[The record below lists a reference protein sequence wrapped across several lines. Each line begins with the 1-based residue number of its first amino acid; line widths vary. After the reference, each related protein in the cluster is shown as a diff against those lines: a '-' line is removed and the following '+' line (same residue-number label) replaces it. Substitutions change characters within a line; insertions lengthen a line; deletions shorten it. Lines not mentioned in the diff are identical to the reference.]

1 MIDPKKPI
9 ALLPQDREIMQI
21 TGMTEA
27 EYREFV
33 RQAFFYSKVR
43 PGDPVNF
50 SVITFLVTLAVGLIL
65 SYIAMQL
72 MPKPTAKKQQQ
83 YETNQVDGQNIVK
96 ATDYAPKSGF
106 DSPQNVVDLNSVIP
120 LVYTKRTFKDGRW
133 YGGVRVNTNLLWS
146 QIYTLANNQ
155 MLRALF
161 LISEGS
167 DCIQLDHEQFAIGNN
182 LLRSYDLSRDDNR
195 TSRLTVYFAPN
206 GGRITEDDYFAGRD
220 PVYDIG
226 NAMNDG
232 ANDVY
237 RVEVAE
243 GQWEPH
249 FSMAIKPSTQ
259 TTLGV
264 YEMIGNRFG
273 YKLNPEY
280 KAIAT
285 PQIQRG
291 NTEIQCFANEDHQQ
305 KREKQRQRWWTNGR
319 IISHQGQST
328 VQRGDIIEYELVP
341 SSPVKPAEFDDDG
354 VLETPAK
361 YMDISQAIAS
371 TAKEY
376 DESISIGDL
385 YKIGTA
391 LAVCVERTPDDKIY
405 VNESEFEPVVKG
417 EGTGI
422 KAKFEVT
429 TGGTFIGYRDDT
441 EDNDA
446 FNATQTSHIFKV
458 SIANVSIERRA
469 EVVELGI
476 RSSTGIQFNGL
487 TNFRDVPYGK
497 VSGVEDENDCD
508 DDQCFEYD
516 VVMYGEMY
524 LDFESCW
531 KYEGIRTDGGGG
543 DCGME
548 MRDMTFNNR
557 TVGTYTAK
565 EKRYSFFKV
574 YWRNAAADAGT
585 EWNELS
591 NIYGVVSETSAAIY
605 NYIRFRFDREERW
618 SIRMV
623 PITGWEIRSG
633 EYGSGELYVMDSNID
648 SPIEVRENGL
658 WIYING
664 YKVERNEETFRILA
678 LHPPDGLD
686 VNNGDDGYGCIY
698 DLETGNLTNVHFD
711 DGEFYGDAWGRLA
724 EDFYYNEINV
734 STSGP
739 EHEIVYANVV
749 NSNSE
754 PPTYKNLAL
763 VGLNIRSSRE
773 ITRLE
778 QFSVYVNHGLGKSLS
793 GDTDPTTC
801 ATNLFPDVLYDL
813 LTNER
818 YGLGSIMSK
827 ALIDEDSFIESARW
841 NWKHNFFFDG
851 TISKSINVRSWAAE
865 TASHFLLDFCVSGG
879 RFFLKPA
886 VTFDK
891 PEEITGLFTAGNI
904 IEDTFKLNYV
914 DQQDRQ
920 PPVITVRWREE
931 RESGAENNRGL
942 FPVFREVTVSETGT
956 PSSAPLEEIDIS
968 NFATSL
974 DHAISRAKLECRL
987 RRLVTHNVKFTTTPT
1002 EGRIAV
1008 GTVIKLG
1015 LEAVNY
1021 QQPRNGAIDGDG
1033 RVTTWPGLP
1042 DGRYDVLLWDGAN
1055 SHVQETELVI
1065 NNQKSL
1071 DYSNAVFCLQDKYN
1085 KADGYKVTSV
1095 GFDEDGNVEVEA
1107 MYWPLN
1113 DNDYSLITEDWDKG
1127 SAWQIEGSND

>member
-33 RQAFFYSKVR
+33 RQAFFYSRVR

-50 SVITFLVTLAVGLIL
+50 SFVTFLVTLAVGLIL
-65 SYIAMQL
+65 SYIAMQM
-72 MPKPTAKKQQQ
+72 MPKVTAKKQEQ
-83 YETNQVDGQNIVK
+83 YETNQIDGQNIVK
-96 ATDYAPKSGF
+96 ANDYAPKSGF

-120 LVYTKRTFKDGRW
+120 LVYTKRTFKNGRW

-167 DCIQLDHEQFAIGNN
+167 DCIQLDYEQFAIGNN

-226 NAMNDG
+226 NAMNNG
-232 ANDVY
+232 ADDVY

-243 GQWEPH
+243 GNWEPH
-249 FSMAIKPSTQ
+249 FCMAVKPSTQ

-273 YKLNPEY
+273 YKLNPDY
-280 KAIAT
+280 RPVNT
-285 PQIQRG
+285 PQIQPG
-291 NTEIQCFANEDHQQ
+291 NTEIQCFPNDDHAK
-305 KREKQRQRWWTNGR
+305 KRSKQRVRWWTNGR
-319 IISHQGQST
+319 IISHQGEAA

-341 SSPVKPAEFDDDG
+341 SSPVEPAEYDDNG
-354 VLETPAK
+354 VLEEPAE
-361 YMDISQAIAS
+361 YLDVSQAIAS
-371 TAKEY
+371 AAKQY

-391 LAVCVERTPDDKIY
+391 LAVCVERTPDDRIY
-405 VNESEFEPVVKG
+405 VNEADFEPIVKG
-417 EGTGI
+417 GGTGI

-429 TGGTFIGYRDDT
+429 TGGTFIGHKDDI
-441 EDNDA
+441 EDDDA
-446 FNATQTSHIFKV
+446 YNATQTSHIFKV

-469 EVVELGI
+469 SVVELGI
-476 RSSTGIQFNGL
+476 RSSTGIQFSGL
-487 TNFRDVPYGK
+487 TNFRDVPYG
-497 VSGVEDENDCD
+497 VVEGIEDEGCEGVDDCED
-508 DDQCFEYD
+508 YELP
-516 VVMYGEMY
+516 MYGEQY
-524 LDFESCW
+524 LDFEACY
-531 KYEGIRTDGGGG
+531 KYEGVATNGNG
-543 DCGME
+543 CSK
-548 MRDMTFNNR
+548 DMSDMVFNNR

-565 EKRYSFFKV
+565 EKRYSFFRI

-585 EWNELS
+585 EWNELG
-591 NIYGVVSETSAAIY
+591 NIYGIVSETSAAIY
-605 NYIRFRFDREERW
+605 NYIRFRFEREERW

-633 EYGSGELYVMDSNID
+633 KYGDNDLYVMDSNID
-648 SPIEVRENGL
+648 SPLEVREDGL

-664 YKVERNEETFRILA
+664 YKVERTEETFRILA
-678 LHPPDGLD
+678 LHPPDGID
-686 VNNGDDGYGCIY
+686 VNNGENGYGCVF
-698 DLETGNLTNVHFD
+698 DLPTSNPDPNNFD

-724 EDFYYNEINV
+724 EDFYFNEINV

-749 NSNSE
+749 NSNSDA
-754 PPTYKNLAL
+754 PTYANLAL
-763 VGLNIRSSRE
+763 VGMNIRSSRE

-793 GDTDPTTC
+793 ADIDPTTC
-801 ATNLFPDVLYDL
+801 STNLFPDVLHDL

-818 YGLGSIMSK
+818 YGLGSIVSE
-827 ALIDEDSFIESARW
+827 ALIDKDSFIESARW
-841 NWKHNFFFDG
+841 TWSNNFFFDG

-865 TASHFLLDFCVSGG
+865 TAAHFLLDFCVSGG
-879 RFFLKPA
+879 RFFLKPS
-886 VTFDK
+886 VTFGA
-891 PEEITGLFTAGNI
+891 PEQIAGLFTAGNI
-904 IEDTFKLNYV
+904 MDNTFKMNYV

-931 RESGAENNRGL
+931 RESSVENNRGL

-956 PSSAPLEEIDIS
+956 PPSAPLEEIDIS

-974 DHAISRAKLECRL
+974 DHAVSRAKFECRL
-987 RRLVTHNVKFTTTPT
+987 RRLVTHSVKFTTTPT
-1002 EGRIAV
+1002 EAQIAV

-1015 LEAVNY
+1015 LETVNY
-1021 QQPRNGAIDGDG
+1021 QQPCNGAIDGDG
-1033 RVTTWPGLP
+1033 RVTAWPGLA
-1042 DGRYDVLLWDGAN
+1042 DGRYDVLLWDGSAN
-1055 SHVQETELVI
+1055 AVRETELII

-1071 DYSNAVFCLQDKYN
+1071 DYPNAVFCLQNKYN

-1107 MYWPLN
+1107 MYWPLD
-1113 DNDYSLITEDWDKG
+1113 DNDYSLITKDWQTA
-1127 SAWQIEGSND
+1127 SAWQIEGSDA